1 MTNNDKTVNLLHNA
15 SYKSRR
21 RINSPVRIL
30 KAAAC
35 VNRVLFCPMIGPI
48 DSIEFRMTSN
58 TAEHLAQL
66 QYHAS
71 QYNYAW
77 VHAVMCLVYYSF
89 YNPSICI
96 SNYQSISAHIFTANH
111 ITYFPTATLSIDQ
124 SNCSPGFFNFQLTN
138 TTT

>member
-1 MTNNDKTVNLLHNA
+1 
-15 SYKSRR
+15 
-21 RINSPVRIL
+21 
-30 KAAAC
+30 
-35 VNRVLFCPMIGPI
+35 MIGPI

-66 QYHAS
+66 QYRAS

-77 VHAVMCLVYYSF
+77 VQAVMRLVYYSF

-96 SNYQSISAHIFTANH
+96 SNYQSISAHVFTANH
-111 ITYFPTATLSIDQ
+111 ITYLPTATLSIDQ
-124 SNCSPGFFNFQLTN
+124 SNCSPGFLNFQLTN